1 MDRDQRFVEILLGLT
16 LILLGV
22 GSILDGFIIIGLL
35 LLPMGIFLLARNGAP
50 GRVWVE
56 QILKFLNDVADEFF
70 MIVDG
75 GSNRSASALTTRE
88 RQQQSP
94 PTAADDSPR
103 QRIFKHALLA
113 LRLSGHDPD
122 RIGILPVDIGLM
134 AFSAHKMPEIYRTR
148 SVPSDV
154 DYIQPFIVLNLP
166 TGAVGRVRQGV
177 RALSA
182 WAKPVDHALVEAT
195 LAEPLRVLFYRMR
208 RSEQLHSLNVLRRV
222 MAAGEAPAALR
233 VAALLHDCGKARAP
247 FSLPE
252 RVIVVLVKAAAPS
265 LAKQWGAGDESGLR
279 TWRRPF
285 VLSAQHP
292 AWGAAM
298 AELAGAE

>member
-1 MDRDQRFVEILLGLT
+1 VIVEILLGLT

-56 QILKFLNDVADEFF
+56 QILKFLNDMADEFF

-94 PTAADDSPR
+94 PAAADDSPR

-166 TGAVGRVRQGV
+166 TGAVGRVRFELIDADEEV
-177 RALSA
+177 VFIHEDIHDL
-182 WAKPVDHALVEAT
+182 EAGST
-195 LAEPLRVLFYRMR
+195 LISPAARLRMRDEYRLDGLWTLQVFTDNLLLATHLFNWDIQHQTYLRRHLRDDGELGPEIRIMLAESRLQRMSLEELLAPQTEDDQSMRAR
-208 RSEQLHSLNVLRRV
+208 RSL
-222 MAAGEAPAALR
+222 
-233 VAALLHDCGKARAP
+233 
-247 FSLPE
+247 
-252 RVIVVLVKAAAPS
+252 
-265 LAKQWGAGDESGLR
+265 
-279 TWRRPF
+279 
-285 VLSAQHP
+285 
-292 AWGAAM
+292 
-298 AELAGAE
+298 

>member
-1 MDRDQRFVEILLGLT
+1 
-16 LILLGV
+16 
-22 GSILDGFIIIGLL
+22 
-35 LLPMGIFLLARNGAP
+35 MGR
-50 GRVWVE
+50 
-56 QILKFLNDVADEFF
+56 
-70 MIVDG
+70 
-75 GSNRSASALTTRE
+75 
-88 RQQQSP
+88 
-94 PTAADDSPR
+94 
-103 QRIFKHALLA
+103 
-113 LRLSGHDPD
+113 
-122 RIGILPVDIGLM
+122 
-134 AFSAHKMPEIYRTR
+134 
-148 SVPSDV
+148 
-154 DYIQPFIVLNLP
+154 

-195 LAEPLRVLFYRMR
+195 LAEPLRALFYRMR

-222 MAAGEAPAALR
+222 MAAGEAPTALR

-265 LAKQWGAGDESGLR
+265 LAKRWGAGDESRLR

-298 AELAGAE
+298 AEAAGAEPLAVQLIAAHQTPLAAAGGDDSFRRLLAALQAADDAS